1 MSGKLVNKPAPP
13 VEHEVCD
20 EESIY
25 RVNDGGMDL
34 DKTNLPSTGWLPEL
48 TLNIVTTL
56 TIRLSFVCV

>member
-34 DKTNLPSTGWLPEL
+34 DKTNLPSTGW
-48 TLNIVTTL
+48 
-56 TIRLSFVCV
+56 